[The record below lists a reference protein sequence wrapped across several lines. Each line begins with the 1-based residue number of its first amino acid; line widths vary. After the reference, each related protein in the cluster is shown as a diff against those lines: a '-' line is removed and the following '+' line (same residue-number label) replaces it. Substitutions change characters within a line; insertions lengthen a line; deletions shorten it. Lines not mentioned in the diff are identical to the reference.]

1 MPETVEPS
9 AVVIGGGPAGS
20 TVSRLLAL
28 WGHRVVLLDNSE
40 STASRDR
47 GLAES
52 LPPSTRK
59 VLEQADLL
67 QVVDGANFY
76 RSTGNTVSWSPGE
89 CRVETF
95 GGSLGYQVFRP
106 AFDELLRDAAAVRG
120 VDVRA
125 SARATEVVFDA
136 ESVIVRYTSAGL
148 SQSVRCRWVLDC
160 SGRAGVIARRYRIQ
174 GRRTYALA
182 GDWSNKH
189 GWNMPD
195 PTHTFVEA
203 YSDGW
208 SWSVPV
214 SPTLR
219 QAGVM
224 VDGTSPRRDG
234 LALADAYRREIDKSV
249 MLATTLRD
257 ATLQRVWACDASTY
271 SSRRLGGAGFL
282 LVGDAG
288 SFIDPLS
295 SFGVKKALTAAWMA
309 ATVVNT
315 CLVDCNRFEAAVELF
330 TEWDRDVCA
339 THARRSRQFARAAAE
354 HYPSPFWER
363 RADAAVGEGEPARPA
378 EPQPADVA
386 GALRA
391 LRDADVLD
399 LSIAD
404 RVRFAPRPVIR
415 GREVVLEEALA
426 LPQDGLE
433 TGSTNTTRFV
443 DNVDIVALARLATGY
458 RSVPEVFNAYC
469 ERCGPTSLPRV
480 LGGLSW
486 LIASGVLRQRN
497 AVPC

>member
-1 MPETVEPS
+1 MPETVDAS

-28 WGHRVVLLDNSE
+28 WGHRTVLLDNSE
-40 STASRDR
+40 SAASRDR

-59 VLEQADLL
+59 ILKQADLL
-67 QVVDGANFY
+67 ELVDAANFY

-95 GGSLGYQVFRP
+95 GGSFGYQVFRP
-106 AFDELLRDAAAVRG
+106 AFDELLRDAAAAEG

-125 SARATEVVFDA
+125 SARATDVAFDS
-136 ESVIVRYTSAGL
+136 ESVVVRYSSAGL
-148 SQSVRCRWVLDC
+148 SQSLRCRWVVDC
-160 SGRAGVIARRYRIQ
+160 SGRAGVLARGYRVP

-182 GDWSNKH
+182 GDWSNER

-214 SPTLR
+214 SATQR

-224 VDGTSPRRDG
+224 IDGTSPRRDG
-234 LALADAYRREIDKSV
+234 MALADAYRREVDKSA
-249 MLATTLRD
+249 MLASTLRG
-257 ATLQRVWACDASTY
+257 AALQRVWACDASTY
-271 SSRRLGGAGFL
+271 SSRRLGGPGFL

-315 CLVDCNRFEAAVELF
+315 CLVDSGRIDAAVGLF
-330 TEWDRDVCA
+330 TEWDRDVCE
-339 THARRSRQFARAAAE
+339 THTGRSREFARSAVE
-354 HYPSPFWER
+354 HYPSPFWKR
-363 RADAAVGEGEPARPA
+363 RADGVMQEAAPTIV
-378 EPQPADVA
+378 PQPADVA

-391 LRDADVLD
+391 LREADVLD
-399 LSIAD
+399 VSIAD

-426 LPQDGLE
+426 LPRDGLA
-433 TGSTNTTRFV
+433 TGSTNATRFV
-443 DNVDIVALARLATGY
+443 DNVDVVALARLATGY

-469 ERCGPTSLPRV
+469 ERCGPTPLPRV